1 MSVRAML
8 QVAVCGGLGLAW
20 VLAVPGY
27 SRADDEKSA
36 KKPVAKLASE
46 TASLLRRA
54 APDQPWKVVV
64 KGDELFPDELL
75 LAVPHAIIE
84 TASGARLEMM
94 ADMERRSPFPI
105 IETAVTLHASDKA
118 DLSLKLNRGRIA
130 LSNQKEEGKVTVA
143 IDFREEKW
151 TLTLPKHGSRTAFE
165 IYGRW
170 PKGSHFKVE
179 PLEKDVPVLDLVVVT
194 LEGDVTLDT
203 GCHTFLLSAPPGNA
217 ILEWDSITGCD
228 TRPSRIE
235 KRPTW
240 ADPIDFNKTP
250 ERRLARARLLRFR
263 KAILEK
269 GIEPAM
275 VQFLHSE
282 DPNERR
288 LGIYALA
295 AIDQL
300 DVIGGA
306 LMKTKHEDVWDN
318 AVLALRHW
326 LGRERGNDQR
336 FYKYLVEKRDTKPAH
351 AETILQLT
359 RSFSDEDLATP
370 GLYEMLIDYLKHDK
384 QAIRGLAQWHLRRL
398 VPAGRDIHFNPG
410 APPEEWDKAYE
421 AWKKLI
427 PDGKMPPKYEPKAEE

>member
-1 MSVRAML
+1 ML
-8 QVAVCGGLGLAW
+8 QVAVCGCLGLAW
-20 VLAVPGY
+20 LLAAPGA
-27 SRADDEKSA
+27 SGADDEKSA
-36 KKPVAKLASE
+36 KKPVAKLVSE
-46 TASLLRRA
+46 TASLLRRP
-54 APDQPWKVVV
+54 APDQPWKVVA
-64 KGDELFPDELL
+64 KGEELYPEELL
-75 LAVPHAIIE
+75 IASPHATIE

-94 ADMERRSPFPI
+94 ADLERRSPFPI
-105 IETAVTLHASDKA
+105 IETAVTLHATDKA
-118 DLSLKLNRGRIA
+118 DLSLKLNRGRVA

-151 TLTLPKHGSRTAFE
+151 TLTMPKQGSRTAFE

-170 PKGSHFKVE
+170 PKGSHFKTE
-179 PLEKDVPVLDLVVVT
+179 PTDKDIPVLDLVVVT

-203 GCHTFLLSAPPGNA
+203 GCHSFLLSAPPGNA

-240 ADPIDFNKTP
+240 ADPVDFNKTP
-250 ERRLARARLLRFR
+250 ERRLARARLIRFR
-263 KAILEK
+263 KAIVEK

-275 VQFLHSE
+275 VQFLRSE

-288 LGIYALA
+288 LGIYALS
-295 AIDQL
+295 AIDRL
-300 DVIGGA
+300 DVVGEA

-336 FYKYLVEKRDTKPAH
+336 FYKFLVEKRDCKPAH

-370 GLYEMLIDYLKHDK
+370 GVYEMLIDYLKHDK

-410 APPEEWDKAYE
+410 GPPEEWEKAFE